1 MTRKHMLLMLLCCL
15 VPIGALAAI
24 FVLQI
29 PTSTVLIAALVLFCP
44 LSHFLFMRSMDHD
57 HAGPAHEHLIV
68 PAERPSENE
77 G

>member
-29 PTSTVLIAALVLFCP
+29 PTSTVLIAALVLLCP
-44 LSHFLFMRSMDHD
+44 LSHFLFMGSMDHD
-57 HAGPAHEHLIV
+57 NAVPAHEHLIAPV
-68 PAERPSENE
+68 ERPGGSE